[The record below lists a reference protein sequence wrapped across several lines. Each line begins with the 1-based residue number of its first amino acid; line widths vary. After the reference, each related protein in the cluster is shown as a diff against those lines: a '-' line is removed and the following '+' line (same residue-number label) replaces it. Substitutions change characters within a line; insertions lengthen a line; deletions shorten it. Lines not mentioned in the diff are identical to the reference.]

1 MSLSFLSIQTMR
13 TRLANINDLR
23 QLSLLFDEY
32 RVFYEQVSDVQK
44 AKIFLADRIVNGE
57 STIFIAENEFGIMA
71 GFIQLYPIFSS
82 TRMRRLW
89 LLNDLYVHPNYRGQ
103 QVGVLLM
110 EQSQRYCIET
120 NACGIILE
128 TAKSNLIGNSL
139 YPKVGFT
146 LDDAHN
152 YYSWDN
158 IN

>member
-1 MSLSFLSIQTMR
+1 MH
-13 TRLANINDLR
+13 TRLANIYDLR

-44 AKIFLADRIVNGE
+44 AKTFLADRIINGE
-57 STIFIAENEFGIMA
+57 SIIFIAEDKFGILA

-82 TRMRRLW
+82 VRMRRLW
-89 LLNDLYVHPNYRGQ
+89 LLNDLYVHPDFRGQ

-110 EQSQRYCIET
+110 EQSKSYAVET
-120 NACGIILE
+120 NTCGIILE
-128 TAKSNLIGNSL
+128 TAKSNTIGNSL

-146 LDDAHN
+146 LDEAHN

-158 IN
+158 LKN